1 MRLSRKLQF
10 GTVWVNTHIFT
21 ASRMPFGGYGES
33 GIGREL
39 TAHGIDEYSQLKHV
53 MGKADLTA

>member
-1 MRLSRKLQF
+1 
-10 GTVWVNTHIFT
+10 
-21 ASRMPFGGYGES
+21 MPFGGYGES

-53 MGKADLTA
+53 MVKPDLSA